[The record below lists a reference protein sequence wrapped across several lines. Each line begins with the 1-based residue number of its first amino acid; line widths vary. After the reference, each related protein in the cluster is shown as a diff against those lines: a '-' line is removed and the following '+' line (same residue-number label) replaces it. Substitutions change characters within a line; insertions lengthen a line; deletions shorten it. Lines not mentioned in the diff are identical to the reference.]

1 MINERNILYKYAE
14 FFKEFKKNKYLPKKL
29 NYCYMSELSA
39 LLIIPQSKYP
49 LDFKVHDDLL
59 ETKPNG
65 ILTSDVSWQHY
76 YDSSHSTVSSW
87 L

>member
-1 MINERNILYKYAE
+1 
-14 FFKEFKKNKYLPKKL
+14 
-29 NYCYMSELSA
+29 MSELSA

-49 LDFKVHDDLL
+49 LDLKVHDDLL

-87 L
+87 LQ